1 MYVLVKNK
9 DGCILL
15 IGGKM
20 KVKRLVLFGVVF
32 IVLILSI
39 ILFITL
45 KPNKMINLKDKTLEE
60 IKEYANSYKLNLT
73 INEQYNYLEKGKI
86 INQSIEEGTIIK
98 KDDQLI
104 ITFSKGLD
112 YNDLKVHE
120 LGKIPIMMYHGI
132 EDTTDNKYTG
142 GNVDK
147 AGYHRTKQAF
157 MNDLEFYYK
166 SGYRMIRLKDYVDG
180 IIDVAAGLSP
190 IVLTFDDGLSNSI
203 KVTGLDHNGNII
215 IDPNSAIGVLE
226 SFKVKYPDYNVTA
239 TFFINGGLFNQS
251 EYNEKILN
259 WLINNGYD
267 IGNHSYGHADFTKIN
282 ANKTKEEIGKLYNL
296 LEQYIPN
303 KYVNIVALPFGSP
316 YEKNHDNFKHI
327 INSSYNEKNY
337 ETVSTL
343 RVGWDSEESP
353 FNKNFDKTFL
363 KRIRAYD
370 NNGQEF
376 DIEMVFKNLEKNKY
390 ISDGDK
396 DKIVINKEKESL
408 IGDNY
413 NLEVIT
419 Y

>member
-190 IVLTFDDGLSNSI
+190 IILTFDDGLSNAI
-203 KVTGLDHNGNII
+203 RVTGLDNNGNII
-215 IDPNSAIGVLE
+215 IDSNSAIGVLE
-226 SFKVKYPDYNVTA
+226 SFKEKYSDYNVTA
-239 TFFINGGLFNQS
+239 TFFINGGLFKQP

-267 IGNHSYGHADFTKIN
+267 IGNHTYNHAYLDRIN
-282 ANKTKEEIGKLYNL
+282 SNDVQKQIGSMYSKLNEI
-296 LEQYIPN
+296 IPN
-303 KYVNIVALPFGSP
+303 KYLNIVALPYGIP
-316 YEKNHDNFKHI
+316 YNKNHNNFKYI
-327 INSSYNEKNY
+327 IEGEYNNFKYKTNGI
-337 ETVSTL
+337 L
-343 RVGWDSEESP
+343 RVGWDSNVSP
-353 FNKNFDKTFL
+353 HSKDFDPHSI
-363 KRIRAYD
+363 KRARAYD
-370 NNGQEF
+370 NNGKDF
-376 DIEMVFKNLEKNKY
+376 DIKMVFNLLEKTRY
-390 ISDGDK
+390 VSDGNKDVVRVK
-396 DKIVINKEKESL
+396 DKNNIKDNINKKVVVYE
-408 IGDNY
+408 
-413 NLEVIT
+413 
-419 Y
+419 

>member
-1 MYVLVKNK
+1 
-9 DGCILL
+9 
-15 IGGKM
+15 
-20 KVKRLVLFGVVF
+20 
-32 IVLILSI
+32 
-39 ILFITL
+39 
-45 KPNKMINLKDKTLEE
+45 MINLKDKTLEE

-190 IVLTFDDGLSNSI
+190 IILTFDDGLSNAI
-203 KVTGLDHNGNII
+203 RVTGLDNNGNII
-215 IDPNSAIGVLE
+215 IDSNSAIGVLE
-226 SFKVKYPDYNVTA
+226 SFKEKYSDYNVTA
-239 TFFINGGLFNQS
+239 TFFINGGLFKQP